1 MGSEWREYRL
11 ADLGS
16 IVTGR
21 TPPASRPDD
30 FGDSLPF
37 LTPTDMD
44 GRRKMGPTAR
54 SLSREG
60 ARAMERAVVPGGV
73 AVSCIG
79 WQMGKTVL
87 VDRPALTNQQIN
99 TIVPDETRV
108 DPLFLYYTLSA
119 KRSQIFALGAGG
131 SRTPILNK
139 SDFGKIPLVM
149 PHLTEQRR
157 IAGILGA
164 LDDKIELNRRMSQ
177 TLESMARAL
186 FKSWF
191 VDYDPVR
198 AKSQGRDPGWS
209 ASLAD
214 LFPRELED
222 SEAGPV
228 PAGWSI
234 STIDQELTAVLGG
247 TPARAE
253 PRNWV
258 GGTIPWINSG
268 KVNEFR
274 IVEPSEFITEAGLAA
289 SSTKMLPAGTTVVAI
304 TGATLGQVSR
314 LEIDAC
320 ANQSIVG
327 VLSSDSIPDDFVY
340 PWIKHNIDSLVARQ
354 TGAAQQHVNRNDV
367 GAMGLLIPTPNVL
380 AAYVRHVGPIFDRV
394 GAISLES
401 IALAETR
408 DSCLVQLIQPGGH

>member
-1 MGSEWREYRL
+1 
-11 ADLGS
+11 
-16 IVTGR
+16 
-21 TPPASRPDD
+21 
-30 FGDSLPF
+30 
-37 LTPTDMD
+37 
-44 GRRKMGPTAR
+44 
-54 SLSREG
+54 
-60 ARAMERAVVPGGV
+60 
-73 AVSCIG
+73 
-79 WQMGKTVL
+79 
-87 VDRPALTNQQIN
+87 
-99 TIVPDETRV
+99 
-108 DPLFLYYTLSA
+108 
-119 KRSQIFALGAGG
+119 
-131 SRTPILNK
+131 
-139 SDFGKIPLVM
+139 
-149 PHLTEQRR
+149 
-157 IAGILGA
+157 
-164 LDDKIELNRRMSQ
+164 MSQ
-177 TLESMARAL
+177 TLESMAHAL

-191 VDYDPVR
+191 VDFDPVR
-198 AKSQGRDPGWS
+198 GKSLGRGPGLS

-214 LFPRELED
+214 MFPSELRD
-222 SEAGPV
+222 SEVGPV

-234 STIDQELTAVLGG
+234 STIDEELTAVLGG

-327 VLSSDSIPDDFVY
+327 VLASDKIPDDFVY

-367 GAMGLLIPTPNVL
+367 GTLGLLIPTQNVL

-394 GAISLES
+394 GATCLES
-401 IALAETR
+401 IALTETR
-408 DSCLVQLIQPGGH
+408 DARLVQLMQPGG